1 MTRIVNLLAV
11 LAILATTHVG
21 QTIEKGAAWNGSVR
35 RGRVNILAGGS
46 GWSVNGIGVSHTEEI
61 YDSPD
66 MARYIYSR
74 LKGKTRPAS
83 ELVSNGGSV
92 IVKITTRN
100 NSGVR
105 IAWVCDGDL
114 HYLESGSYS
123 AAVGLLPKW
132 DLQSC
137 K

>member
-35 RGRVNILAGGS
+35 RGRVNVLAGGS
-46 GWSVNGIGVSHTEEI
+46 EWSVNGTSVSHTEEI

-66 MARYIYSR
+66 MARYIFSR
-74 LKGKTRPAS
+74 LRGKTRPAS

-92 IVKITTRN
+92 NVKITTRN
-100 NSGVR
+100 RRVR
-105 IAWVCDGDL
+105 IAWVCDADL

-137 K
+137 N